1 MSRNAM
7 EEDMRL
13 LGLFDL
19 DEQLQAM
26 ERSGDPPS
34 STYGKLSKIGP
45 DDDCS
50 ICEPPCWTGK
60 VRRLWC

>member
-13 LGLFDL
+13 MGLFDL

-34 STYGKLSKIGP
+34 SIYGKLCNAGLMMIY
-45 DDDCS
+45 
-50 ICEPPCWTGK
+50 
-60 VRRLWC
+60 L